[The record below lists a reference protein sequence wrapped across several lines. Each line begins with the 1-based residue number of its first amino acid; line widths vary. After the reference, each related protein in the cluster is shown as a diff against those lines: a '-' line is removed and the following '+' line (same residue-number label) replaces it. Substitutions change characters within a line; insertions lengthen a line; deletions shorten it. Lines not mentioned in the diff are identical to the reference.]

1 MKNMTKGNI
10 PKQLLSFA
18 LPLILGNMFQ
28 LTYNMVDSIV
38 IGKFS
43 GKESL
48 AAVGAA
54 NPIMNIIT
62 FFIVGICMGA
72 SVIMSE
78 YYGAGNEEEFRKEVS
93 TTIIVGLIFTIT
105 LSILCAILIKP
116 ILYLIQ
122 TPEEIVGLAVTYL
135 RIILLGL
142 VFTFFY
148 NVYASALRSVG
159 DSKTPII
166 FLMIASVINVILDII
181 FVGLLNKGVAGAA
194 YSTIIAQAFS
204 AIACMVY
211 VYKKVPLLQL
221 KGRQWKVDV
230 TLLKKTVHYS
240 WATAMQQTAL
250 YLGKFLVQGAV
261 NPLGIDVIATFNA
274 VTKVDDFAFIPEQS
288 ISHSMTT
295 FIAQN
300 RGANQEK
307 RMKKGFLMGMLLEF
321 AYWII
326 IFTVVFLASPYIM
339 KLFVTEGDH
348 NIVPLGVSYLRP
360 MAFFYLL
367 PAITNGLQG
376 YFRGMGKMRVTL
388 VATVVQ
394 MIFRVGLVY
403 LLAPKFGIAG
413 IAYACMG
420 GWIAMLAYEI
430 PAYIKTSCKKI
441 V

>member
-1 MKNMTKGNI
+1 MKNMTKGKI
-10 PKQLLSFA
+10 SKQLISFA
-18 LPLILGNMFQ
+18 LPLVLGNMFQ

-48 AAVGAA
+48 AAVGAS
-54 NPIMNIIT
+54 NPIMNIII

-78 YYGAGNEEEFRKEVS
+78 YYGAGNEDDLRREIS
-93 TTIIVGLIFTIT
+93 TTIIIGLVFTVT
-105 LSILCAILIKP
+105 VSIICYILIKP

-122 TPEEIVGLAVTYL
+122 TPEEIVGLAATYL

-142 VFTFFY
+142 IFTFFY
-148 NVYASALRSVG
+148 NVYSSALRSIG

-166 FLMIASVINVILDII
+166 FLMIASVINVALDIL
-181 FVGLLNKGVAGAA
+181 FVGVLRLDVAGAA

-204 AIACMVY
+204 AISCVIY

-221 KGRQWKVDV
+221 KKDQWKVDSV
-230 TLLKKTVHYS
+230 LLKKTVHYS
-240 WATAMQQTAL
+240 WATALQQTCL
-250 YLGKFLVQGAV
+250 YFGKFLVQGAV
-261 NPLGIDVIATFNA
+261 NPLGVDVIATFNA
-274 VTKVDDFAFIPEQS
+274 VTKVDDFAFTPEQS

-307 RMKKGFLMGMLLEF
+307 RMRKGFRVGMLIEF
-321 AYWII
+321 VYWIL
-326 IFTVVFLASPYIM
+326 IFTVVYLGAPHIM
-339 KLFVTEGDH
+339 KLFVTEGDYD
-348 NIVPLGVSYLRP
+348 IIPLGVSYLRP

-388 VATVVQ
+388 VATAVQ

-403 LLAPKFGIAG
+403 LLAPRFAIAG
-413 IAYACMG
+413 IAYACLG

-430 PAYIKTSCKKI
+430 PTYMKTSCKKLI
-441 V
+441 

>member
-1 MKNMTKGNI
+1 MTKGNI
-10 PKQLLSFA
+10 PKQLISFA

-48 AAVGAA
+48 AAVGASS
-54 NPIMNIIT
+54 PIMNIII

-78 YYGAGNEEEFRKEVS
+78 YYGEGNEDKLRNEVS
-93 TTIIVGLIFTIT
+93 TTIIVGLIFTVAV
-105 LSILCAILIKP
+105 SILCSVFIKP
-116 ILYLIQ
+116 ILYLVQ
-122 TPEEIVGLAVTYL
+122 TPEEIINLATTYL

-142 VFTFFY
+142 IFTFFY
-148 NVYASALRSVG
+148 NVYSSALRSIG

-166 FLMIASVINVILDII
+166 FLMIASVINVALDLL
-181 FVGLLNKGVAGAA
+181 FVGVLKMDVAGAA

-204 AIACMVY
+204 AIACMIY
-211 VYKKVPLLQL
+211 VYKRVPLLQV
-221 KGRQWKVDV
+221 KKNQWKVDGV
-230 TLLKKTVHYS
+230 LLKKTLHYS
-240 WATAMQQTAL
+240 WATAMQQTCL
-250 YLGKFLVQGAV
+250 YFGKLLVQGAV
-261 NPLGIDVIATFNA
+261 NPLGVDVIATFNA
-274 VTKVDDFAFIPEQS
+274 VTKVDDFAFTPEQS

-300 RGANQEK
+300 RGANQEE
-307 RMKKGFLMGMLLEF
+307 RMKKGFRIGMLIEF
-321 AYWII
+321 AYWVL
-326 IFTVVFLASPYIM
+326 IFIAVFFGAPYIM
-339 KLFVTEGDH
+339 RLFVTEGDYD
-348 NIVPLGVSYLRP
+348 IIPLGIRYLRP

-388 VATVVQ
+388 NATAVQ
-394 MIFRVGLVY
+394 MLFRVGLVY

-413 IAYACMG
+413 IAFACMG
-420 GWIAMLAYEI
+420 GWIAMLAYEV
-430 PAYIKTSCKKI
+430 PVFVKTSGKKFI
-441 V
+441 

>member
-1 MKNMTKGNI
+1 MTKGNI
-10 PKQLLSFA
+10 PKQLISFA

-48 AAVGAA
+48 AAVGASS
-54 NPIMNIIT
+54 PIMNIII

-78 YYGAGNEEEFRKEVS
+78 YYGEGNEDKLRNEVS
-93 TTIIVGLIFTIT
+93 TTIIVGLIFTVAV
-105 LSILCAILIKP
+105 SILCSVFIKP

-122 TPEEIVGLAVTYL
+122 TPEEIINLATTYL

-142 VFTFFY
+142 IFTFFY
-148 NVYASALRSVG
+148 NVYSSALRSIG

-166 FLMIASVINVILDII
+166 FLMIASVINVALDIL
-181 FVGLLNKGVAGAA
+181 FVGVLKMDVAGAA

-204 AIACMVY
+204 AIACMIY
-211 VYKKVPLLQL
+211 VYKRVPLLQV
-221 KGRQWKVDV
+221 KKNQWKVDGV
-230 TLLKKTVHYS
+230 LLKKTLHYS
-240 WATAMQQTAL
+240 WATAMQQTCL
-250 YLGKFLVQGAV
+250 YFGKLLVQGAV
-261 NPLGIDVIATFNA
+261 NPLGVDVIATFNA
-274 VTKVDDFAFIPEQS
+274 VTKVDDFAFTPEQS

-300 RGANQEK
+300 RGANQEE
-307 RMKKGFLMGMLLEF
+307 RMKKGFRIGMLIEF
-321 AYWII
+321 AYWVL
-326 IFTVVFLASPYIM
+326 IFIAVFFGAPYIM
-339 KLFVTEGDH
+339 RLFVTEGDYD
-348 NIVPLGVSYLRP
+348 IIPLGIRYLRP

-388 VATVVQ
+388 NATAVQ
-394 MIFRVGLVY
+394 MLFRVGLVY

-413 IAYACMG
+413 IAFACMG
-420 GWIAMLAYEI
+420 GWIAMLAYEV
-430 PAYIKTSCKKI
+430 PVFVKTSGKKFI
-441 V
+441 

>member
-10 PKQLLSFA
+10 PKQLMSFA

-48 AAVGAA
+48 AAVGAS
-54 NPIMNIIT
+54 NPIMNIII

-78 YYGAGNEEEFRKEVS
+78 YYGAGNEGDLRKEVS
-93 TTIIVGLIFTIT
+93 TTIIVGLAFTVAV
-105 LSILCAILIKP
+105 SIICSMLIKP

-122 TPEEIVGLAVTYL
+122 TPEEIIGLAATYL

-148 NVYASALRSVG
+148 NVYSSALRSIG

-166 FLMIASVINVILDII
+166 FLMIASVINVVLDIL
-181 FVGLLNKGVAGAA
+181 FVGVLKMDVAGAA

-204 AIACMVY
+204 AIACIIY
-211 VYKKVPLLQL
+211 VYKKVPLLQV
-221 KGRQWKVDV
+221 KGKQWKVDV
-230 TLLKKTVHYS
+230 ILLKKTVNYS
-240 WATAMQQTAL
+240 WATAMQQTCL
-250 YLGKFLVQGAV
+250 YFGKFLVQGAI
-261 NPLGIDVIATFNA
+261 NPLGVDVIATFNA
-274 VTKVDDFAFIPEQS
+274 VTKVDDFAFTPEQS

-300 RGANQEK
+300 RGANQEQ
-307 RMKKGFLMGMLLEF
+307 RMKKGFRIGMLIEF
-321 AYWII
+321 VYWIF
-326 IFTVVFLASPYIM
+326 IFTAVFFGAPYIM
-339 KLFVTEGDH
+339 KLFVTEGDYD
-348 NIVPLGVSYLRP
+348 IIPLGVSYLRP

-388 VATVVQ
+388 VATAVQ
-394 MIFRVGLVY
+394 MLFRVGLVY
-403 LLAPKFGIAG
+403 LLAPKFGITG
-413 IAYACMG
+413 IAFACMG

-430 PAYIKTSCKKI
+430 PLYKKHIKGGF
-441 V
+441 